1 MNGPR
6 APSHAHRALSRESGD
21 EAEHDCSFPHH
32 QLGETLVMLLLGNAS
47 LMGETRRLTGDMFN
61 LIVEGQSNSL

>member
-1 MNGPR
+1 
-6 APSHAHRALSRESGD
+6 
-21 EAEHDCSFPHH
+21 
-32 QLGETLVMLLLGNAS
+32 MLLLGNAS

>member
-6 APSHAHRALSRESGD
+6 APSHAHRARSWENGD

-32 QLGETLVMLLLGNAS
+32 HLGETLVMLLLGNAS
-47 LMGETRRLTGDMFN
+47 LIGETRRLTGDMFN
-61 LIVEGQSNSL
+61 LIV